1 MTAVTDLT
9 TVLTI
14 LKGSAPTNAQ
24 IGKVVE
30 VIAPDATGTNEQKAA
45 ATIAA
50 MRAGIRA
57 KLRQPAEDEVYAAV
71 IRQVHK
77 AADQPALLAAAKPS
91 ATAAGDTA
99 EGNL

>member
-14 LKGSAPTNAQ
+14 LKGSVPTNAQ
-24 IGKVVE
+24 IGKVVA
-30 VIAPDATGTNEQKAA
+30 VIAPDAEGTNEQKAA

-71 IRQVHK
+71 IRQAHLP
-77 AADQPALLAAAKPS
+77 ADQPALLAAAQPT
-91 ATAAGDTA
+91 AIAAGDAA
-99 EGNL
+99 EAEL